1 MGLIDL
7 HCDTIM
13 LLMDQEN
20 VGLRQNDL
28 SIDSEKL
35 KGAESLA
42 QFFALYV
49 DMGKYSKPFEEG
61 LRMADRFYQELD
73 KNKDLIAWAGNG
85 AEIRQNQLEGKISAM
100 LSIEEGG
107 VLAGKL
113 EHLRTFYRLGVRMIT
128 LTWNYPNE
136 IGFPHG
142 QEHGE
147 KGLTPFGLKII
158 EEMNR
163 LGMLVDVSHLSE
175 GGFWDVVK
183 HSKAPSMASHSNCRT
198 LREHTR
204 NLTDEQIRTLSDRG
218 GVMGISVVA
227 SFLND
232 PTLNSNR
239 IDDMVRHINHA
250 YQIGGLDVI
259 AIGTDFD
266 GTVAGKELSRI
277 DEMYRLADALKKAGY
292 KEDAI
297 EKIWWKNALRVIDE
311 VL

>member
-1 MGLIDL
+1 
-7 HCDTIM
+7 
-13 LLMDQEN
+13 
-20 VGLRQNDL
+20 
-28 SIDSEKL
+28 
-35 KGAESLA
+35 
-42 QFFALYV
+42 
-49 DMGKYSKPFEEG
+49 
-61 LRMADRFYQELD
+61 
-73 KNKDLIAWAGNG
+73 
-85 AEIRQNQLEGKISAM
+85 
-100 LSIEEGG
+100 
-107 VLAGKL
+107 
-113 EHLRTFYRLGVRMIT
+113 
-128 LTWNYPNE
+128 
-136 IGFPHG
+136 
-142 QEHGE
+142 
-147 KGLTPFGLKII
+147 
-158 EEMNR
+158 
-163 LGMLVDVSHLSE
+163 MLVDVSHLSE

-183 HSKAPSMASHSNCRT
+183 HSKAPFMASHSNCRT

>member
-183 HSKAPSMASHSNCRT
+183 HSKVPFMASHSNCRT

-250 YQIGGLDVI
+250 YQIGAWMSLLLVQTLTGRLQEKNLAALMRCI
-259 AIGTDFD
+259 AWQT
-266 GTVAGKELSRI
+266 
-277 DEMYRLADALKKAGY
+277 RLKRQDIKKMPLKKYGG
-292 KEDAI
+292 
-297 EKIWWKNALRVIDE
+297 RMPCG
-311 VL
+311 